1 MKNTIKI
8 QGRYLIFRDQALRLK
23 QILEKKFKISQEN
36 EIYLDFS
43 KVIFVSRSFAD
54 ELLNILSEFAL
65 NKKYI
70 KIIGQ
75 TPAVKIFLNIV
86 KKTKEKIQ
94 KEVFSFS
101 QRGSK
106 I

>member
-1 MKNTIKI
+1 MKTCLMKNTIKI
-8 QGRYLIFRDQALRLK
+8 QGRYLIFRDQAFSLK
-23 QILEKKFKISQEN
+23 QILEKKFKISREN

-43 KVIFVSRSFAD
+43 KVIFISRSFAD
-54 ELLNILSEFAL
+54 ELLNILSEFTL

-70 KIIGQ
+70 RIIGQ

-86 KKTKEKIQ
+86 KRTKEKIQ
-94 KEVFSFS
+94 KETLI
-101 QRGSK
+101 K